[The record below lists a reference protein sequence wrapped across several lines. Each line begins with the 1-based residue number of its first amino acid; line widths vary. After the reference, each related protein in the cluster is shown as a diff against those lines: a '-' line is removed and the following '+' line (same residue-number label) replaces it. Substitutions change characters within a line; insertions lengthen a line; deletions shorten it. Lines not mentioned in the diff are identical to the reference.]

1 MNLSQHPVQFWFDR
15 SRLTSRHQRSLT
27 DCDSKIDP
35 GDLAMNRFVSRFSTR
50 TKVIALAVA
59 GLTLAAVPAA
69 AGGYH
74 HYYHGGYGY
83 GGAVA
88 AGVVGGLV
96 LGGLAASAAPRYY
109 EPECW
114 IERRQRVNK
123 YGQVYFRDIRVC
135 R

>member
-1 MNLSQHPVQFWFDR
+1 LIQ
-15 SRLTSRHQRSLT
+15 
-27 DCDSKIDP
+27 
-35 GDLAMNRFVSRFSTR
+35 GDLVMNRFASRFSTR
-50 TKVIALAVA
+50 TKVVALAVA

-69 AGGYH
+69 AGGY

-114 IERRQRVNK
+114 IERQQRVNK
-123 YGQVYFRDIRVC
+123 YGQVYFRDVRVC